1 MHGRPNEGLKM
12 QLLLKKKKSDFF
24 DKCFYYLIN
33 GESTDLG
40 NCFIQGLKLT
50 HQSFTEFVN
59 YSSHS
64 CLFFFP
70 SFCPSSEAG
79 RYAKKE
85 DDKGKRERRRH
96 VKTVEKRTE
105 KGEKSSR
112 NKKST

>member
-64 CLFFFP
+64 CLFFSPPFAHLQKP
-70 SFCPSSEAG
+70 GDMQKRKMIKG
-79 RYAKKE
+79 R
-85 DDKGKRERRRH
+85 GR
-96 VKTVEKRTE
+96 
-105 KGEKSSR
+105 GGGM
-112 NKKST
+112 